1 MRASQNTKTALGVAA
16 VVVLGILFWALLLGP
31 KRDEASE
38 LSERSAAI
46 GAEVDAERSRV
57 LTGLAAKRSFPRDYQ
72 ELVIVG
78 KAVPRDDDTASLL
91 VQLQRLG
98 LDAQTRFVAI
108 EQAGSGGGGG
118 ASAVAAGG
126 EEPLPIGASVGA
138 AGLPAVPYEL
148 DFQGGFFQ
156 VANFIHG
163 VDDQVRTVGNRVVA
177 KGRLITIDGFLLKPD
192 GGSLAS
198 RLAAEFKIT
207 TYVAPP
213 GEGLT
218 GGATAEGPLTAGGA
232 Q

>member
-1 MRASQNTKTALGVAA
+1 MKASQNTKTALGIVV
-16 VVVLGILFWALLLGP
+16 VVVLGIAFWALLLGP

-46 GAEVDAERSRV
+46 GAEVEAERARV
-57 LTGLAAKRSFPRDYQ
+57 NTGLAAKRSFPRDYQ

-98 LDAQTRFVAI
+98 VDAKTRFVAI
-108 EQAGSGGGGG
+108 EQAGSGNG
-118 ASAVAAGG
+118 AATVAAEG
-126 EEPLPIGASVGA
+126 EEPLPIGAAVGA

-163 VDDQVRTVGNRVVA
+163 VDDQVKTVGNRVVA
-177 KGRLITIDGFLLKPD
+177 KGRLITIDGFLLKPED
-192 GGSLAS
+192 GSLAS
-198 RLAAEFKIT
+198 KLAAEFKIT

-218 GGATAEGPLTAGGA
+218 GGATVEGPPTEGGA